1 MGIGPYSGYFT
12 SFPEISALCDGFVG
26 VFLDQNVMENK
37 RERRAAGCYYISRQ
51 VHYCAFRRFH
61 EVNPLITCHIQ

>member
-1 MGIGPYSGYFT
+1 MGIGPYSSYFT

-37 RERRAAGCYYISRQ
+37 RERRAVGCYYISRQ
-51 VHYCAFRRFH
+51 VHYYCAFRGFH
-61 EVNPLITCHIQ
+61 K